1 MHAES
6 SIRAGRV
13 IPAGI
18 WAWSPRVA
26 QGLTIEGRPESE
38 AAEES
43 QIKARGIS
51 EAAEH
56 ECPQTKTKTWRLW
69 RGDRSRALGLMAPP
83 SLPRGGRCVARDVR
97 DLREF
102 GGGCVGV
109 V

>member
-6 SIRAGRV
+6 SRAGRV

-51 EAAEH
+51 EAAEVA
-56 ECPQTKTKTWRLW
+56 LD
-69 RGDRSRALGLMAPP
+69 GMSAAVLDGMRSRRRKRTPEAWE
-83 SLPRGGRCVARDVR
+83 R
-97 DLREF
+97 
-102 GGGCVGV
+102 
-109 V
+109 

>member
-6 SIRAGRV
+6 SRAGRV

-69 RGDRSRALGLMAPP
+69 RGDRSRALGLMASP
-83 SLPRGGRCVARDVR
+83 SI
-97 DLREF
+97 
-102 GGGCVGV
+102 VGDAQPNRW
-109 V
+109 